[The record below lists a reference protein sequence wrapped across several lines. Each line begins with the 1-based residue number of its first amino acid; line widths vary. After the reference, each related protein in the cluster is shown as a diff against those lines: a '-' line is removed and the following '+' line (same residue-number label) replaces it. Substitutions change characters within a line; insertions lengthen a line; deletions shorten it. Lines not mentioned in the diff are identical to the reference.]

1 MLVLVLALVLL
12 RRLLVL
18 LLRLVPA
25 LLELIRGRHVSPR
38 SRPPGIVG
46 ALRPLANRD
55 HAPPPLRSAR
65 HVVGAALNPEPDSH
79 FLVHVTL
86 ARRELKML

>member
-25 LLELIRGRHVSPR
+25 LLEHVSPR

-65 HVVGAALNPEPDSH
+65 HVVGAAHSLLTGEAEAAIFS
-79 FLVHVTL
+79 
-86 ARRELKML
+86 